1 MKILSKI
8 KNFFSKPNSTKS
20 FYSILG
26 EARGLEN
33 IVSKFYH
40 VMETD
45 PKAKRC
51 LKVHAL
57 ENGKVSEQNKERL
70 VMFLSGWLG
79 GPNLFVENVGAPKM
93 RMRHA
98 HVKISEVERVEWL
111 YCMEQAVSEIKIS
124 KKDKRSFLRSLE
136 ALSLRIKN
144 S

>member
-8 KNFFSKPNSTKS
+8 KNFFSKDDSTKS
-20 FYSILG
+20 FYSLIG
-26 EARGLEN
+26 EHSGLVS
-33 IVSKFYH
+33 IVSDFYYT
-40 VMETD
+40 MEND
-45 PKAKRC
+45 PKAARC
-51 LKVHAL
+51 LKVHEL
-57 ENGKVSEQNKERL
+57 DNGKVSQQSRERL

-98 HVKISEVERVEWL
+98 QVKISEAERVEWL
-111 YCMEQAVSEIKIS
+111 YCMEQALGKVKIS
-124 KKDKRSFLRSLE
+124 RKNKRSFLRSLE